1 MRIEGVE
8 LELLA
13 DRVGTPFYG
22 YSATSLSHAYDC
34 WLQAFEDIGFG
45 GDRHQACFAVKANGA
60 LAVLRHLAERGA
72 GFDIISEGE
81 LRRVLAVGTDP
92 SRIVFSGPG
101 KTAETLAQAVGSG
114 VGLINVEVPEEIEI
128 LANLARSAGREIG
141 IGLRLNP
148 DLHPRTHPAIA
159 TGPRSTKFGLTP
171 EEIDEILDRGEA
183 LAGLQIK
190 AIAVHIGSQIVDLE
204 PLGAAAQVARQWAEH
219 IRDRGH
225 PVRWIDLGG
234 GLGIDY
240 QDDVAVPTPADL
252 TRSLQPFLNNWNGKL
267 ITEPGRVIAGPAGL
281 LVTRVVAIRE
291 RPDRTLLICDA
302 GMNALLRPALY
313 GASHPVFRVTEGDGA
328 KRHYDVVG
336 PLCEAGDVLAK
347 GAELSEIQV
356 GDLLAVGQVGAYGYV
371 MSSEYNA
378 RPRPAQVWV
387 EGDRWA
393 VISAGRTIQQMLGDE
408 TTAPWQGDVKEWRPA
423 RSKV

>member
-8 LELLA
+8 LDLLA
-13 DRVGTPFYG
+13 AQVGTPFYT
-22 YSATSLSHAYDC
+22 YSATSLRHAYDR
-34 WLQAFEDIGFG
+34 WRQAFADIGFG
-45 GDRHQACFAVKANGA
+45 GDRHWTCFAVKANSA
-60 LAVLRHLAERGA
+60 LAVLRHLAMCGA

-81 LRRVLAVGTDP
+81 LQRVLAVGGDP
-92 SRIVFSGPG
+92 GSIVFSGPG
-101 KTAETLAQAVGSG
+101 KTADALAQAVGAG
-114 VGLINVEVPEEIEI
+114 VGLINVEVPQEIDV
-128 LANLARSAGREIG
+128 LASLARSAGRKLG

-171 EEIDEILDRGEA
+171 EEIDEVLDRGKA
-183 LAGLQIK
+183 LAGLEVK

-204 PLGAAAQVARQWAEH
+204 PLGAAAAVVGQWAEQ

-225 PVRWIDLGG
+225 PLRWIDLGG
-234 GLGIDY
+234 GLAIDY
-240 QDDVAVPTPADL
+240 DESAAVPTPAEL
-252 TRSLQPFLNNWNGKL
+252 ARHLRPHLEGWEGNL
-267 ITEPGRVIAGPAGL
+267 ITEPGRVLAGPAGL
-281 LVTRVVAIRE
+281 LVIRVVAIRE
-291 RPDRTLLICDA
+291 RPHRTLLICDA

-313 GASHPVFRVTEGDGA
+313 GAPHQVSSVGGGGGRT
-328 KRHYDVVG
+328 KRYDVVG
-336 PLCEAGDVLAK
+336 PLCEAGDVLAE
-347 GAELSEIQV
+347 GVELPEIEV

-393 VISAGRTIQQMLGDE
+393 VISPRQSLQQMMGDE
-408 TTAPWQGDVKEWRPA
+408 MLAPWQE
-423 RSKV
+423 